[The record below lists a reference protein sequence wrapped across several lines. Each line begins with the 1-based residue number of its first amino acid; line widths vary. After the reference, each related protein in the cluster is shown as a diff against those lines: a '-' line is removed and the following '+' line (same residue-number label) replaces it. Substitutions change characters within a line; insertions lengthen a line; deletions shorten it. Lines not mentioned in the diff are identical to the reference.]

1 MGPLAPQVEEGIM
14 KTEWISNNDINN
26 LLKNAFENIR
36 LIVLEVL
43 NNNSFRNKLLVVSII
58 PY

>member
-1 MGPLAPQVEEGIM
+1 MLKKKYVE
-14 KTEWISNNDINN
+14 DINN

-43 NNNSFRNKLLVVSII
+43 NSNSFRNKWK
-58 PY
+58 